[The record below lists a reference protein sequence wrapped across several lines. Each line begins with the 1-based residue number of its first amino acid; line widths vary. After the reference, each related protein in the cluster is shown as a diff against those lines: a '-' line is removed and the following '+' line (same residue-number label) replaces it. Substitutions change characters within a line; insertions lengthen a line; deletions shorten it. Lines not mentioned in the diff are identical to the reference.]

1 VEKNMIIHCTIRKSK
16 PKKLTKEQQ
25 REFDAFCKRHGL
37 DSLGKPTQL
46 RPSSNKRPSLEVPS
60 YRKSSE
66 IPSLDTWSGVGT
78 TKKQANVYTGDKM
91 LGIGTLHK
99 SNAVPVFSQE
109 DAQDMAK
116 MRRG

>member
-1 VEKNMIIHCTIRKSK
+1 MIIHCHIRKSK
-16 PKKLTKEQQ
+16 PKRLNKEQQ
-25 REFDAFCKRHGL
+25 RDFDAFCKRHGL
-37 DSLGKPTQL
+37 DSDGKVTRVVPT
-46 RPSSNKRPSLEVPS
+46 NKRPSLQTPS
-60 YRKSSE
+60 YRQSTH
-66 IPSLDTWSGVGT
+66 IPSVETWTGVGT